1 MLGRVFENLLDENI
15 KKQGGTF
22 YTPRAIV
29 QYMCEESI
37 INFLINK
44 KFTNISTE
52 DLINFVKD
60 PNFKIS
66 HKKIFYK
73 FQIN

>member
-1 MLGRVFENLLDENI
+1 MLGRVFENLLLDENI
-15 KKQGGTF
+15 KKQGGI

-52 DLINFVKD
+52 DLINFKG
-60 PNFKIS
+60 S
-66 HKKIFYK
+66 
-73 FQIN
+73 